1 MVSSEPTANNFCP
14 LPFTGLFYQNNSAS
28 PCCAMKTDPATPN
41 EYLASKETDKLR
53 KDFTNGLKPERCN
66 NCWIKE
72 SNGLTSIRKHYSKQK
87 RDLTKITHLEL
98 RESNLCNFS
107 CRMCNPDDSV
117 VIDRESKSN
126 PEIQSFFRPNND
138 LATTDENWNQI
149 LEIVRGVESINLTG
163 GEPMLMK
170 RYYDLFDY
178 MISIGKNEDVFLN
191 IFTNGSVYNPLFV
204 EKILKFKN
212 VRLTVSIDAVE
223 KISEYQRKGTN
234 WSIVSSN
241 ISKYMQLPIDM
252 GFHSTITAYSILGLS
267 SLADFFV
274 DLHNSKH
281 VAKSLTFGAH
291 TIRNP
296 KKLEF
301 TNLNIDLRVMA
312 YREVEAAIEKL
323 LPYEIFKSYVTELS
337 TLKSQLLVRKD
348 CDYKSF
354 VGITKTLDRIRNDNF
369 EEVFGYKI

>member
-1 MVSSEPTANNFCP
+1 
-14 LPFTGLFYQNNSAS
+14 
-28 PCCAMKTDPATPN
+28 
-41 EYLASKETDKLR
+41 
-53 KDFTNGLKPERCN
+53 
-66 NCWIKE
+66 
-72 SNGLTSIRKHYSKQK
+72 
-87 RDLTKITHLEL
+87 
-98 RESNLCNFS
+98 
-107 CRMCNPDDSV
+107 
-117 VIDRESKSN
+117 
-126 PEIQSFFRPNND
+126 
-138 LATTDENWNQI
+138 
-149 LEIVRGVESINLTG
+149 
-163 GEPMLMK
+163 
-170 RYYDLFDY
+170 

-223 KISEYQRKGTN
+223 KVAEYQRKGTN

-369 EEVFGYKI
+369 EEVFGYKLV